1 MGKKYACFFRVR
13 ELAPFPEVITVH
25 ALMAMHA
32 KEKLKRT
39 PLWGRSD
46 LHAAPVFLAE
56 PPSIC
61 RVAAFNASMIAL
73 HAQLVLPLS

>member
-1 MGKKYACFFRVR
+1 
-13 ELAPFPEVITVH
+13 
-25 ALMAMHA
+25 MAVYA

-39 PLWGRSD
+39 ILLRGRD

-61 RVAAFNASMIAL
+61 RVAALNASMIPL
-73 HAQLVLPLS
+73 HSQLVLPLS